1 MHFLPL
7 TGGVCG
13 GEGVSVLSQAVST
26 NTPPSPPHPATKTT
40 TTNTSSPVV
49 VVMTTKGPPPP
60 PPPPSPASSSSS
72 SSSPVIS
79 PTARHIVLVSEAGVT
94 EGVSQAKDIEEQYEE
109 EDKEYEMLP
118 QPLAQDGEQ
127 RTLP

>member
-1 MHFLPL
+1 M

-13 GEGVSVLSQAVST
+13 GEGVSVLPQAVST
-26 NTPPSPPHPATKTT
+26 TSATNTPPPPPQPTTKT

-49 VVMTTKGPPPP
+49 VVVTTKGPPPS
-60 PPPPSPASSSSS
+60 SPASSSS

-94 EGVSQAKDIEEQYEE
+94 EGVSQAKDIEAQYEE

-118 QPLAQDGEQ
+118 QPLAQDGE
-127 RTLP
+127 